1 MRSAHFSATAEG
13 SAKLQVR
20 SAGGANES
28 LRYAA
33 LARARAL
40 IEAIENGRPNAS
52 PASTRMTISEP
63 QKAGI
68 KCGIDSGISRTSK
81 G

>member
-13 SAKLQVR
+13 SAKPQVR

-33 LARARAL
+33 LARLRAL

-52 PASTRMTISEP
+52 PASTRKSLRAP
-63 QKAGI
+63 QKTGI

>member
-33 LARARAL
+33 LARLRAL

-52 PASTRMTISEP
+52 PAST
-63 QKAGI
+63 
-68 KCGIDSGISRTSK
+68 
-81 G
+81 